1 MEFESFHVDMDALY
15 FLLKA
20 LCYKPGI
27 YLLVYNVN
35 KKSRFYV
42 AFKQDPKVRLIETV
56 NIEKIKQGTTEG
68 SNILVD

>member
-1 MEFESFHVDMDALY
+1 MDTLY

-20 LCYKPGI
+20 LCCKPGI

-42 AFKQDPKVRLIETV
+42 AFKQDPKVRLIKTV
-56 NIEKIKQGTTEG
+56 NI
-68 SNILVD
+68 D

>member
-1 MEFESFHVDMDALY
+1 MDALY

-20 LCYKPGI
+20 LCYKSGI

-42 AFKQDPKVRLIETV
+42 AFKQDPKVRVIKTL
-56 NIEKIKQGTTEG
+56 NI
-68 SNILVD
+68 D